1 MEIGLV
7 GAPNSGKSTFFNA
20 ATLQNAETGNRPFV
34 TIKPNQGTAFVK
46 VECPHKE
53 IGQKCDPQHGYC
65 IDGWRFVPIV
75 FWDVAGLVP
84 DAWQGKGLGNQ
95 FLNDIMQAKA
105 LIHVLDASGSTNTHG
120 EVLGEGCF
128 DPSITVEFLEKEIS
142 YWIRGII
149 QKNWKETAKR
159 ATAGNI
165 VEAIANQLSG
175 LGVTLDDVKHVL
187 SREEFSGR
195 PVDWSDETLLVLAE
209 EIRKKSKPMVIAAN
223 KADLKSG
230 KQNVGKLKAMFSDET
245 IVPTSAEAELALRK
259 AHEHGLI
266 HYVPGSIDFKELQP
280 MPEKQKKC
288 LEFIRENVL
297 QQYGGTGVQEII
309 NKTAFE
315 LLDLM
320 VVFPVQDS
328 NKWVSSK
335 GHLLP
340 DAHILKK
347 GSTALDLA
355 FKIHTDIGNK
365 FVAAINC
372 RTQQKIG
379 KDTELKHL
387 DVVKIIT
394 R

>member
-20 ATLQNAETGNRPFV
+20 ATLLNAEVGNRPFV
-34 TIKPNQGTAFVK
+34 TIKPNQGTAYVK

-53 IGQKCDPQHGYC
+53 LGQKCEPQHGYC
-65 IDGWRFVPIV
+65 IDGWRFVNVV

-105 LIHVLDASGSTNTHG
+105 LIHVLDASGSTDTHG
-120 EVLGEGCF
+120 EVLGEGSF
-128 DPSITVEFLEKEIS
+128 DPAITVEFLEKEIA
-142 YWIRGII
+142 YWIRGIV
-149 QKNWKETAKR
+149 QKNWKDTAKR
-159 ATAGNI
+159 ATASNI
-165 VEAIANQLSG
+165 VDAVATQLSG
-175 LGVTLDDVKHVL
+175 LGVTVEEVKQVL
-187 SREEFSGR
+187 LREEFSAR
-195 PVDWSDETLLVLAE
+195 PTDWTDDTLLVLAE
-209 EIRKKSKPMVIAAN
+209 EIREKSKPMVIAAN

-230 KQNVGKLKAMFSDET
+230 KENLGKLKAMFPEET

-266 HYVPGSIDFKELQP
+266 HYVPGSNDFKELKEI
-280 MPEKQKKC
+280 PEKQKKG
-288 LEFIRENVL
+288 LEFIRENIL
-297 QQYGGTGVQEII
+297 KGYGSTGVQEII

-320 VVFPVQDS
+320 VVFPVQDA
-328 NKWVSSK
+328 NKWMSSK
-335 GHLLP
+335 GNILP
-340 DAHILKK
+340 DAHLLKK
-347 GSTALDLA
+347 GSTAQQLA
-355 FKIHTDIGNK
+355 YKIHTDIGDK

-379 KDTELKHL
+379 KDTELKNM
-387 DVVKIIT
+387 DIVKIIT